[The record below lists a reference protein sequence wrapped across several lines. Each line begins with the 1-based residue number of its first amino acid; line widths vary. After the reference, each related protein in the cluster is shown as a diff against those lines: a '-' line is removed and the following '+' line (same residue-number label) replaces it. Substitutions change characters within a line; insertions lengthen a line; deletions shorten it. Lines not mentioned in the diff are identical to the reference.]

1 MDRTQ
6 VRSINRITTL
16 REHPLP
22 GFATA
27 SIAILQEK
35 LARLTSNEPW
45 KEDVVWLANETGDSP
60 RQMLMG
66 GFRTSSP

>member
-1 MDRTQ
+1 MFRLQ
-6 VRSINRITTL
+6 E
-16 REHPLP
+16 RELP
-22 GFATA
+22 RFATA
-27 SIAILQEK
+27 WIAILQEK

-66 GFRTSSP
+66 GFRTSSPRTRPSPS